1 MRYYRRGG
9 NGKQITKEMLRIYVP
24 YSGKDWMNY
33 RIVKEDMTAH
43 HIVKR
48 EHGGLLR
55 IDNIALLMNVSH
67 SYLHLIEYKDIE
79 TYNAINKIFKYVN
92 KQGYEPTLEQREIIE
107 YLLGEFER
115 AHKNDRNSK
124 GKKLI
129 KESYL
134 YR

>member
-1 MRYYRRGG
+1 MRRKR
-9 NGKQITKEMLRIYVP
+9 KQITREMLRIYVP

-43 HIVKR
+43 HIIKR

-92 KQGYEPTLEQREIIE
+92 KQGYEPTLEQREIIQ
-107 YLLGEFER
+107 YLLGELER
-115 AHKNDRNSK
+115 AHKDDRNSK
-124 GKKLI
+124 GIRLI

-134 YR
+134 CR